1 MSLTANR
8 EHGDTATDEGIVVMT
23 GATSGIGAVAAHRI
37 ARTTRARLLVGA
49 RGEPPDY
56 GECINLDL
64 ANLESV
70 RAFAGEVE
78 QRRMGRPIDV
88 LILNAGVGTNPNS
101 SVTAQGYEV
110 TFAVN
115 HLAHYLLL
123 RLLMPALAPGA
134 RVVITT
140 SNTHDPRTSPVPP
153 RHADAER
160 LAHPQTDPEYEG
172 PSLGGAFRAYSSSKL
187 CNVLTARALA
197 TSPIAQDRGITV
209 VAYNPGFTPGTGLG
223 RNLPMPQR
231 VMMQVV
237 PWIVGRFRRINTTSQ
252 GGELLADLAL
262 GRIAPPPGHI
272 YASVVRRQLTWPD
285 PSDLA
290 RDDVVMAKLWADSA
304 RLVDLPEAA

>member
-1 MSLTANR
+1 MNVTANR

-23 GATSGIGAVAAHRI
+23 GATSGIGAVAGRRI
-37 ARTTRARLLVGA
+37 ASTTRTRLLAGA

-64 ANLESV
+64 ANLDSV
-70 RAFAGEVE
+70 RAFAGSVE
-78 QRRMGRPIDV
+78 ERRMGRPIDV
-88 LILNAGVGTNPNS
+88 LILNAAVGANPSN

-123 RLLMPALAPGA
+123 RLLMPALAPDA

-140 SNTHDPRTSPVPP
+140 SNTHDPRTSPVSP

-160 LAHPQTDPEYEG
+160 LAHPQTDPQYER
-172 PSLGGAFRAYSSSKL
+172 PSRVSAFRAYASSKL

-197 TSPIAQDRGITV
+197 TSPLARDRGITV

-231 VMMQVV
+231 VMMQVI
-237 PWIVGRFRRINTTSQ
+237 PWIIGRFRPINQ
-252 GGELLADLAL
+252 ANIGKIC
-262 GRIAPPPGHI
+262 IAWSPTKCGTRKSPCSRLHPVPGIPGPPSTAPT
-272 YASVVRRQLTWPD
+272 V
-285 PSDLA
+285 
-290 RDDVVMAKLWADSA
+290 
-304 RLVDLPEAA
+304 

>member
-1 MSLTANR
+1 MNLTANR

-23 GATSGIGAVAAHRI
+23 GATSGIGAVAARRI
-37 ARTTRARLLVGA
+37 ARTTRTRLLVGA
-49 RGEPPDY
+49 RGERPDY

-78 QRRMGRPIDV
+78 ERRMGRPIDV
-88 LILNAGVGTNPNS
+88 LILNAAVGTNPNGG
-101 SVTAQGYEV
+101 VTAQGYEV

-160 LAHPQTDPEYEG
+160 LAHPKTDPQYEG
-172 PSLGGAFRAYSSSKL
+172 PSLVSTFRAYASSKL

-197 TSPIAQDRGITV
+197 TSPMARDRGITV

-237 PWIVGRFRRINTTSQ
+237 PRIVGRFRRINTRSQ

-262 GRIAPPPGHI
+262 GRIAPPLGHI

-285 PSDLA
+285 PSELA

-304 RLVDLPEAA
+304 RLVGLPEAA

>member
-8 EHGDTATDEGIVVMT
+8 EHGDTVTEEGIVVMT
-23 GATSGIGAVAAHRI
+23 GATSGIGAVAARRI
-37 ARTTRARLLVGA
+37 ARTTQTRLLVGA
-49 RGEPPDY
+49 RGERPDY
-56 GECINLDL
+56 RECINLDL

-78 QRRMGRPIDV
+78 ERRMGRPIDV
-88 LILNAGVGTNPNS
+88 LILNAAVGANPNG

-123 RLLMPALAPGA
+123 RLLMPALAPRA

-160 LAHPQTDPEYEG
+160 LAHPETDPLYDG
-172 PSLGGAFRAYSSSKL
+172 PSFGSAFRAYASSKL

-197 TSPIAQDRGITV
+197 TSHMARDRGITV
-209 VAYNPGFTPGTGLG
+209 IAYNPGFTPGTGLG

-231 VMMQVV
+231 AMMQVV
-237 PWIVGRFRRINTTSQ
+237 PWIVGWFRRINTTSH
-252 GGELLADLAL
+252 GGEQLADLAL
-262 GRIAPPPGHI
+262 GRIAPPLGHI

-304 RLVDLPEAA
+304 RLVGLPEAA

>member
-1 MSLTANR
+1 MNLTVTR
-8 EHGDTATDEGIVVMT
+8 EHGDAATGDGIVVMT
-23 GATSGIGAVAAHRI
+23 GATSGIGAVAARHI
-37 ARTTRARLLVGA
+37 ARTTRTRLLVGA

-56 GECINLDL
+56 GEGIKLDL

-78 QRRMGRPIDV
+78 ERRMGRPIDV
-88 LILNAGVGTNPNS
+88 LILNAAVGTNPNN

-153 RHADAER
+153 RHADAGR
-160 LAHPQTDPEYEG
+160 LAHPETDPQYEG
-172 PSLGGAFRAYSSSKL
+172 PSFARAFRAYASSKL
-187 CNVLTARALA
+187 CNLLTARALA
-197 TSPIAQDRGITV
+197 SSPMALDRGITV
-209 VAYNPGFTPGTGLG
+209 VAYNPGFTPGTALG

-231 VMMQVV
+231 IMIRLVT
-237 PWIVGRFRRINTTSQ
+237 WIVRRLPRINTMSQ

-262 GRIAPPPGHI
+262 GRIAPPRGHI

-304 RLVDLPEAA
+304 RLVGLPEVA